1 MLKRTNKKKND
12 SKTYAEYINYLG
24 QYANYPAESFS
35 SAAENIFTS
44 EELTAWEERLR
55 IDKDFDFYVDG
66 MLELD
71 DTGRIQFKSNER
83 LSKEGKKFMII
94 LLEFLV
100 GLMKILMDVLDDG
113 FLQNMM
119 KTILN
124 TVYEKK
130 FL

>member
-1 MLKRTNKKKND
+1 MLIILLKV
-12 SKTYAEYINYLG
+12 
-24 QYANYPAESFS
+24 FS

-55 IDKDFDFYVDG
+55 TDKDFDFYIDG

-83 LSKEGKKFMII
+83 LSKEGKKVYDYII
-94 LLEFLV
+94 GV
-100 GLMKILMDVLDDG
+100 PRRLMKILMDVLDDG